1 MGERAPFSKQN
12 GHTSDNLA
20 DTKNMISGQRDKD
33 EARAHLREYQHYFLD
48 ILGNSET
55 LNISEKGGARGRIR
69 TTDTAIFSRLLYQ
82 LSYSGNR
89 GYKAVYPEEE
99 ATL

>member
-1 MGERAPFSKQN
+1 MRERAPFSKQN

-48 ILGNSET
+48 ILGNSEK
-55 LNISEKGGARGRIR
+55 LNISEKVVPEGGFEPPTQR
-69 TTDTAIFSRLLYQ
+69 FS
-82 LSYSGNR
+82 
-89 GYKAVYPEEE
+89 V
-99 ATL
+99 